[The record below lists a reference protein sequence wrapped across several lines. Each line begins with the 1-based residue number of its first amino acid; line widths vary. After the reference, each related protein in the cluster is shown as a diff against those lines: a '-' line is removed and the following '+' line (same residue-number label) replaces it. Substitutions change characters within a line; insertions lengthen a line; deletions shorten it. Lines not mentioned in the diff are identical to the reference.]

1 LKIHHA
7 VEALCYLTDGLNI
20 AGSATIAIL
29 IGNYLPA
36 GKAAGASL
44 SVSNLTGT
52 VQAPKKNSDFSDFV
66 GKAWRYQP
74 IVVILVVAGFL
85 VFVRLVIDT
94 YRHRKKR
101 KDRHRIKRR

>member
-1 LKIHHA
+1 M
-7 VEALCYLTDGLNI
+7 
-20 AGSATIAIL
+20 
-29 IGNYLPA
+29 
-36 GKAAGASL
+36 
-44 SVSNLTGT
+44 
-52 VQAPKKNSDFSDFV
+52 NSDFSDFV

-85 VFVRLVIDT
+85 VFVLLVIDT